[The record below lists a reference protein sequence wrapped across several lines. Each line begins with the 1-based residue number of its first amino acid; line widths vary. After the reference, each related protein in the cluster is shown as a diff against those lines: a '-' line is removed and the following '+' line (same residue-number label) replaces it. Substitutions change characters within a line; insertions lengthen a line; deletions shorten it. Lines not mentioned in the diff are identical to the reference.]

1 MNVSRLVPSLPWFF
15 LAGSIVVLY
24 FPVMAKLVH
33 DWEVDPNYSHG
44 YFIPFIAAF
53 MVWMRKHELAER
65 PVQPTFWGLILVLA
79 GLGQLFVAW
88 VGSEYFL
95 QGTSLILV
103 LLGTVL
109 TLWGRPRTALV
120 LVPIVYLVFMVPLPA
135 IIWNKV
141 AFPLSLFASMS
152 AAQAIDLIGLS
163 VLREGNIITL
173 PNITLQV
180 VEACSGLRSLVTL
193 LAMSALLASMAPFRA
208 YSQWILFLAAVPVAL
223 LCNVIRLVGT
233 AILAH
238 NFGAGMAQGFIH
250 DFSGWLVFVLGLGLL
265 LLVYWVLGKIEPGK

>member
-1 MNVSRLVPSLPWFF
+1 
-15 LAGSIVVLY
+15 
-24 FPVMAKLVH
+24 
-33 DWEVDPNYSHG
+33 
-44 YFIPFIAAF
+44 
-53 MVWMRKHELAER
+53 
-65 PVQPTFWGLILVLA
+65 
-79 GLGQLFVAW
+79 
-88 VGSEYFL
+88 
-95 QGTSLILV
+95 
-103 LLGTVL
+103 
-109 TLWGRPRTALV
+109 
-120 LVPIVYLVFMVPLPA
+120 MVPLPA

>member
-1 MNVSRLVPSLPWFF
+1 MNASRFVPYLPWLV
-15 LAGSIVVLY
+15 LAGSIGILY
-24 FPVMAKLVH
+24 FPVLTKLVH

-44 YFIPFIAAF
+44 YFIPLIAAF
-53 MVWMRKHELAER
+53 MVWMRKQELAER
-65 PVQPTFWGLILVLA
+65 QVQPTFWGLFLVLA
-79 GLGQLFVAW
+79 GLGQFVVAW
-88 VGSEYFL
+88 LGSEYFL

-103 LLGTVL
+103 LTGTVL
-109 TLWGRPRTALV
+109 ALWGWPRTGLV
-120 LVPIVYLVFMVPLPA
+120 LVPVLYLVFMVPLPA

-163 VLREGNIITL
+163 VFREGNIITL

-193 LAMSALLASMAPFRA
+193 LAMSALLAFVAPF
-208 YSQWILFLAAVPVAL
+208 SVWKKWVLFLAAVPVAL
-223 LCNVIRLVGT
+223 FCNIIRLVGT
-233 AILAH
+233 AVLAH
-238 NFGAGMAQGFIH
+238 NFGPGMAHGFMH

-265 LLVYWVLGKIEPGK
+265 LLVSWVLGRIEPEE